1 MSLVTQHGKTRDPR
15 TGHSITTS
23 HYVNTGT
30 PPKTVY
36 MHVRAPKVPYR
47 PDPALDYSHAA
58 SPPPVR
64 PEYHPGVAGMPQ
76 EAHTPH
82 ATTVEPF
89 TPPHSPSVPCDA
101 CGAQLSPGTWPWC
114 PH

>member
-1 MSLVTQHGKTRDPR
+1 MPLVTQHGKTRDPR

-30 PPKTVY
+30 PPVTLY
-36 MHVRAPKVPYR
+36 MAPRRAR
-47 PDPALDYSHAA
+47 
-58 SPPPVR
+58 
-64 PEYHPGVAGMPQ
+64 MPRTAQ
-76 EAHTPH
+76 TPH

-89 TPPHSPSVPCDA
+89 APPSRPSVPCDA